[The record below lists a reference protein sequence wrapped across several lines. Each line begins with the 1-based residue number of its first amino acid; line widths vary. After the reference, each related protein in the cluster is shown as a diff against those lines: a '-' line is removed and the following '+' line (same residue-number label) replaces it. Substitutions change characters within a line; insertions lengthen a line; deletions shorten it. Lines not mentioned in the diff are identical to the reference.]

1 MIENLINKYFAL
13 VGTVGGWIIIGA
25 VLVFIIAVICF
36 KISKAREK
44 KREEYRESLGDLK
57 RKEQVIKGVTHRDRV
72 ISGEVP
78 AEEPVVVQDS
88 GLNVARVEGEHTQA
102 AAEVFA
108 KVRKS
113 RKKHQPTERELAMKK
128 YGEHMVVNGYLQKS
142 NTAPIRPVFS
152 NTTDARQEQKKE
164 LDSDEVCEEATTPAI
179 VTDSAAPA
187 KIKPTELKHPTA
199 SRANEPQQ
207 HTDESYVKDA
217 IRPVI
222 GSSVANAVTERPAEV
237 QAETP
242 KIVDPGE
249 EEAIPTATRPVDGFA
264 PAKREQVKRPKKDI
278 QTTRDEVE

>member
-1 MIENLINKYFAL
+1 MIENLINKYFAT
-13 VGTVGGWIIIGA
+13 VGTVGGWIIIGSVI
-25 VLVFIIAVICF
+25 VLVSAIIWV
-36 KISKAREK
+36 KVSQAREK
-44 KREEYRESLGDLK
+44 KRNEYRESLGDIK
-57 RKEQVIKGVTHRDRV
+57 RKEQVIKGVTHRDR
-72 ISGEVP
+72 INSGEAPV
-78 AEEPVVVQDS
+78 ETPVVKDS

-113 RKKHQPTERELAMKK
+113 RKKHQPTERELAAQK
-128 YGEHMVVNGYLQKS
+128 YGEHMVVGGYLQKS

-152 NTTDARQEQKKE
+152 NTADARQEQKKE

-179 VTDSAAPA
+179 VMDSAAPA
-187 KIKPTELKHPTA
+187 KIKPTELKPPHS
-199 SRANEPQQ
+199 SRANEPQP

-237 QAETP
+237 QDETP
-242 KIVDPGE
+242 RIVDPGE
-249 EEAIPTATRPVDGFA
+249 EEPIPTATKPAPGFA

-278 QTTRDEVE
+278 KTTRDEEE